1 MRLVTGRDD
10 PIVMLTKTKCEKA
23 TTKRFKNKL
32 KPYHHH
38 FERCNKAVCV
48 HHGREDKVRLGDL
61 VTIPDSDLHHVM
73 DSEAMLAIS
82 HAIEDIAGEVR
93 RGELIAT
100 FQDFANFLPHKKR
113 YMSLAEDLD
122 AVRVWGCGEIP
133 KNAGKIDFVQ
143 AEEERIRRYWLVLFD
158 SEESRAVL
166 LCKQVNRAAKFEDK
180 KFIGFY
186 SFNPYLVQSIR
197 WRFNLLSSG
206 LSRVISHWEKSY
218 PFPDLKMRDLER
230 YIKQPDAVDV

>member
-1 MRLVTGRDD
+1 
-10 PIVMLTKTKCEKA
+10 MLAKTNCEHA
-23 TTKRFKNKL
+23 TTKKFKAKL

-38 FERCNKAVCV
+38 FDKCSKAVCV
-48 HHGREDKVRLGDL
+48 HNGRTKDKVRLGDL

-73 DSEAMLAIS
+73 DPEAMLAIS

-100 FQDFANFLPHKKR
+100 FQDFKNFLPHKSR

-122 AVRVWGCGEIP
+122 AVRVWGNGPIP
-133 KNAGKIDFVQ
+133 KNCGKIDFVQ
-143 AEEERIRRYWLVLFD
+143 TEEERLRRYWLVLFD
-158 SEESRAVL
+158 SEETRAVL
-166 LCKQVNRAAKFEDK
+166 LCKQVNKANDFAAK

-206 LSRVISHWEKSY
+206 LSRVISHWEKAF

-230 YIKQPDAVDV
+230 YIKQPDVVDVQGIAT

>member
-1 MRLVTGRDD
+1 
-10 PIVMLTKTKCEKA
+10 MLAKTNCEHT
-23 TTKRFKNKL
+23 TTKRFKVKL
-32 KPYHHH
+32 RPYLHH
-38 FERCNKAVCV
+38 FDKCNKAVCV
-48 HHGREDKVRLGDL
+48 HHGRSSDKVRLGDL

-73 DSEAMLAIS
+73 DCEAALAIS

-93 RGELIAT
+93 SGELIAT
-100 FQDFANFLPHKKR
+100 FQDFKNFLPYRKR

-122 AVRVWGCGEIP
+122 AVRVWGCGTAP
-133 KNAGKIDFVQ
+133 KNCGKIDFVQ
-143 AEEERIRRYWLVLFD
+143 TEEERLKRYWLVLFD
-158 SEESRAVL
+158 SEETRAVL
-166 LCKQVNRAAKFEDK
+166 LCKQVNRTAFFTDK

-206 LSRVISHWEKSY
+206 LSRIVSHWEKSF

-230 YIKQPDAVDV
+230 YIKQPDVVEVQSAI